1 MVTEPGADWAT
12 CDLCGAHVKEANLER
27 HHSQVHP
34 GEKPEVRRRESGGS
48 LRVFISFAG
57 VYALVAGSLI
67 FFLALLVQWS
77 RTGSLNLKTDV
88 FLTFLLFVSVVAVG
102 MTLGAEK

>member
-1 MVTEPGADWAT
+1 MVADTAADWAT
-12 CDLCGAHVKEANLER
+12 CGLCGARVKGANLER
-27 HHSQVHP
+27 HHTQVHP
-34 GEKPEVRRRESGGS
+34 GEKAEARGREATGG
-48 LRVFISFAG
+48 LRVLLSFAG

-77 RTGSLNLKTDV
+77 RTGSLNMRTDHLL
-88 FLTFLLFVSVVAVG
+88 FFLLFVSVVAVG